1 MKALLKQ
8 KISESVSSVLP
19 ITVIVLLLSFTNLA
33 PMPAGML
40 LLFILGA
47 VMLIVGMGFFSLGTD
62 IAMMKLGTE
71 TGRSISKT
79 KHISLVVLICF
90 LIGFAVTVAEPDL
103 QVLAKQFTAVP
114 DLTVILTVAA
124 GVGAFLVFAVLRE
137 RIHIPLQYA
146 LIVLYILVFIV
157 SFFVESEFL
166 PVSFDA
172 GGVTT
177 GPITVPFIIA
187 LGIGVAANNNADSK
201 DDSFGLVAL
210 CSIGPIITMLI
221 MGLCLNSAD
230 VTPPD
235 FYIPEITDSNH
246 VGQAFAQGFPT
257 YIKEVTFG
265 LSPVMLF
272 FVIFQLIT
280 REFSKK
286 DILKT
291 IIGSVYTYVG
301 LVLFLTGVNIG
312 FMPVGN
318 YIGKML
324 AALEFNWILVPLG
337 MLMGYFIVI
346 AEPAVHVL
354 NKQVEEITNGA
365 VPEKAMMLSLSVGV
379 AVSIGLS
386 MLRVL
391 TGISIYWFIIPGY
404 AIAIIL
410 SFFVPK
416 VFTAI
421 AFDSGGVASGP
432 MTATFLLPFTMGAC
446 EMLGGNSLTD
456 AFGVVALVA
465 MTPLIT
471 IQFLGLIYKHKV
483 NVATDITPSEAS
495 FMTDDIIEYI
505 KDEEANTW
513 TQNRIELN

>member
-19 ITVIVLLLSFTNLA
+19 ITVIVLFLSFTNLA

-40 LLFILGA
+40 LLFLLGA

-62 IAMMKLGTE
+62 IAMMKLGTQ
-71 TGRSISKT
+71 TGRAISKT
-79 KHISLVVLICF
+79 KSISLVALICF
-90 LIGFAVTVAEPDL
+90 IIGFAVTVAEPDL

-124 GVGAFLVFAVLRE
+124 GVGVFLVFAVLRE
-137 RIHIPLQYA
+137 RLHIPLQYA
-146 LIVLYILVFIV
+146 LIAFYLLVFIV
-157 SFFVESEFL
+157 SFFVEPEFL

-177 GPITVPFIIA
+177 GSITVPFIIA
-187 LGIGVAANNNADSK
+187 LGIGVAANNTDSK

-230 VTPPD
+230 ATPPD
-235 FYIPEITDSNH
+235 FRIPEITDSNQ
-246 VGQAFAQGFPT
+246 VGQAFAEGFPT
-257 YIKEVTFG
+257 YIKEVAFG

-272 FVIFQLIT
+272 FVVFQLIT

-291 IIGSVYTYVG
+291 IVGSVYTYVG

-354 NKQVEEITNGA
+354 NKQVEETTNGA
-365 VPEKAMMLSLSVGV
+365 VPEKAMMLSLSIGV

-410 SFFVPK
+410 TFFVPK

-483 NVATDITPSEAS
+483 HASTEIAPSEAS

-505 KDEEANTW
+505 KDGEADEW
-513 TQNRIELN
+513 TQKRIELN